1 MGKRTRRRNE
11 ISTSKNCTQD
21 PLNEVKFTFT
31 SMEPCYPEQTSEP
44 LRVLKQVKD
53 CINEIYSE
61 HINDL
66 EQRKQKRLECKIPT
80 DFFFPYNL
88 VVNLS
93 YQQRIRNQI
102 QDLKRYEFDAVFKDS
117 LLSSTD
123 IFVDYLKKHVN
134 EFDGKKGLLQVIILY
149 EAYHTLQN
157 SITQIGAIIEDVLPR
172 YRFEM
177 ILKTMFLTKVAS
189 AYYELIDVVAKKEH
203 SEYVEDLL
211 RMKSELD
218 NISSTS
224 ESDKQMCI
232 QYCPTLCSES
242 CSDEDINIEALHNL
256 PIDEL
261 VKIITQ
267 DEKKKKKRNN
277 NNQDKSK
284 IKTNQMRCNGKKLK
298 SKSDNTNS
306 KGVKP
311 RRSIST
317 KDNSVSPNRESSE
330 YDEEIENFKQRLE
343 LEKPSPVRVQPSVSE
358 ELRAKWKEQLRRS
371 RVYS

>member
-1 MGKRTRRRNE
+1 MGKRTRRRNI
-11 ISTSKNCTQD
+11 ISTSKDCTKPPSTD
-21 PLNEVKFTFT
+21 VKFPLT
-31 SMEPCYPEQTSEP
+31 SMEPCVLEYTTEP

-93 YQQRIRNQI
+93 YQQRIKTQI
-102 QDLKRYEFDAVFKDS
+102 QDLVRLEFDSIFKDS
-117 LLSSTD
+117 LLSSAEV
-123 IFVDYLKKHVN
+123 FVQYLKKHVH

-157 SITQIGAIIEDVLPR
+157 AITQIGGIIEELLPR
-172 YRFEM
+172 YSFEV
-177 ILKTMFLTKVAS
+177 ILKTKFMTKVAS
-189 AYYELIDVVAKKEH
+189 AYYELIDSVAKKEH
-203 SEYVEDLL
+203 SEYIEDLL

-218 NISSTS
+218 NIGRTG
-224 ESDKQMCI
+224 ETNKQVCI
-232 QYCPTLCSES
+232 QYCATVCSES

-267 DEKKKKKRNN
+267 DEKKKKGKNELGRNKGSN
-277 NNQDKSK
+277 
-284 IKTNQMRCNGKKLK
+284 NQMRCTAKKIK
-298 SKSDNTNS
+298 PQPSKIET
-306 KGVKP
+306 KGAKN

-317 KDNSVSPNRESSE
+317 KDNSVSPNRGPSE
-330 YDEEIENFKQRLE
+330 YDEEIENFRQRLE
-343 LEKPSPVRVQPSVSE
+343 LEKPSVLRVQPSVSE
-358 ELRAKWKEQLRRS
+358 ELRAKWKEQLKRN
-371 RVYS
+371 RV